1 MVVRKLFYFYIKLV
15 IVLMFISV
23 EITINTEDMSI
34 ISMSRPQE
42 TEGLLNSL
50 HTIFKLIYVYRLTYD
65 LTFTVVH
72 KNY

>member
-42 TEGLLNSL
+42 TQGLLNSL

>member
-1 MVVRKLFYFYIKLV
+1 MVVHKLFYFYIKLV

-50 HTIFKLIYVYRLTYD
+50 HTIFKLIYVYTLTYD